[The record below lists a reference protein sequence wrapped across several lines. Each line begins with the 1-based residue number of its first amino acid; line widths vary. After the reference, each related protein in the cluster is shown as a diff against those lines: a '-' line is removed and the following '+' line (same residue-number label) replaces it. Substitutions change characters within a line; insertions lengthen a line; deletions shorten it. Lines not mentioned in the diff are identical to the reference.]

1 MAYLDHTTDKLSDV
15 VSYWTSDD
23 WANAFREFRLRL
35 RDQDLQTELVAIF
48 LFLDG
53 IALIALIFMSGVIL

>member
-15 VSYWTSDD
+15 VSYWTPDE
-23 WANAFREFRLRL
+23 WEQAFREFELRL